1 MKFSMNI
8 TPLQTTMSVFLKILR
23 PYQHGNHTEFM
34 VEATLLS
41 HTTGYLNFP
50 PVKIWSFSTAFA
62 EYKIFTYMCKWTA
75 ASSES
80 KNIATAEAAV
90 CEHTS

>member
-50 PVKIWSFSTAFA
+50 PVKI
-62 EYKIFTYMCKWTA
+62 
-75 ASSES
+75 
-80 KNIATAEAAV
+80 
-90 CEHTS
+90 